1 MKVRVVCYEG
11 YKAEETPRAFLLG
24 ERRVEVIRV
33 LDRWRGED
41 HEYVKLDGSDGARY
55 ILRYDR
61 SRDDWEIQMMEP
73 SPPDG
78 KMRRRFLIAPSAQV
92 DQQPRRGHQA
102 AGDSGDERVRGVRPL
117 RQRQFDPRQRPADHQ
132 RYRRVRSVGR

>member
-1 MKVRVVCYEG
+1 VTGLPVSLLERRMKVHVVCYEG

-24 ERRVEVIRV
+24 ERRVEVERV

-61 SRDDWEIQMMEP
+61 SLDEWEIQTMD
-73 SPPDG
+73 SPPP
-78 KMRRRFLIAPSAQV
+78 MT
-92 DQQPRRGHQA
+92 
-102 AGDSGDERVRGVRPL
+102 
-117 RQRQFDPRQRPADHQ
+117 
-132 RYRRVRSVGR
+132 GR

>member
-1 MKVRVVCYEG
+1 LGRSLPTGCWTGNKGNSRMKVRVVCYEG

-24 ERRVEVIRV
+24 ERRVEVMRV

-61 SRDDWEIQMMEP
+61 FRDEWEVQMME
-73 SPPDG
+73 SRPPT
-78 KMRRRFLIAPSAQV
+78 
-92 DQQPRRGHQA
+92 
-102 AGDSGDERVRGVRPL
+102 AGS
-117 RQRQFDPRQRPADHQ
+117 
-132 RYRRVRSVGR
+132 